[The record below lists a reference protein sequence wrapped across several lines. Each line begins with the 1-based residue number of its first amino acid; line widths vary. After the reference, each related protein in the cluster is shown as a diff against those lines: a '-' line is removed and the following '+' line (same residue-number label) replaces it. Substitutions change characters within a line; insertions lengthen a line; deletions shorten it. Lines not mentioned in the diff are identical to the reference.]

1 MTWDWWTTNNI
12 DLDKMKYF
20 WRGNVSGVCQI
31 SCTHVYKAA
40 VFFVFLILSFG
51 TGFLS
56 WSKSNIELRSD
67 DTTILNSE
75 WQNKSQWKKL
85 ASIQG
90 GRMKFWWYNR
100 SEKSSSICRHS
111 TQKKKGHRK
120 WVKGLLYAAY
130 SVRIVE
136 HGRIL
141 GDNLI
146 LSFIFSSP
154 AVVARSRM

>member
-111 TQKKKGHRK
+111 TQKKRTQKVSQGFTVCGVLCANC
-120 WVKGLLYAAY
+120 W
-130 SVRIVE
+130 
-136 HGRIL
+136 
-141 GDNLI
+141 
-146 LSFIFSSP
+146 
-154 AVVARSRM
+154 ARSNPRRQPDPFLYFFLTRCRG